1 LRPLHGDVIREMA
14 EDIAIGGQTSP
25 GARAIAD
32 HIVKRRQGGV
42 RLSSQKERL
51 QEAMM
56 ILRAI
61 QANILG
67 ADVAALT
74 KPGNMEWWMKRE
86 D

>member
-1 LRPLHGDVIREMA
+1 
-14 EDIAIGGQTSP
+14 
-25 GARAIAD
+25 
-32 HIVKRRQGGV
+32 
-42 RLSSQKERL
+42 
-51 QEAMM
+51 M